1 MNRLYTSPK
10 DNFSWWI
17 VTDIAEEIFCVEK
30 IELYALHD
38 DESDSLLESIEE
50 IEEAK
55 KMGMRIGMELGY
67 IKPNPSLWG
76 KCERFLKNGHWFVK
90 LSDVTKQL
98 GVYGKNN

>member
-10 DNFSWWI
+10 DNFSWWV
-17 VTDIAEEIFCVEK
+17 VTDIAEQVFLVDA

-55 KMGMRIGMELGY
+55 ELGLKIAMELGY
-67 IKPNPSLWG
+67 IKAKPSLWSR
-76 KCERFLKNGHWFVK
+76 CERILRNGHWYVK